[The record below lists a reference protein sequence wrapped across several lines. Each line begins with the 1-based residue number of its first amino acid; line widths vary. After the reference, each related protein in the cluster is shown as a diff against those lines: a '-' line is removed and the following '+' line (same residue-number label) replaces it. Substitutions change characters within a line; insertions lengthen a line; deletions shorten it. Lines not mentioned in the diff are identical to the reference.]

1 MTPKISIMTMVFGG
15 ALADGTLTDASMLAR
30 LEKIGLDGVELP
42 SGCFLDEPKRR
53 KIYATYLAG
62 SRLRV
67 TCIDGICNF
76 IAEDE
81 KSRAR
86 GIDALHAAIELAW
99 GFNCPLVLAA
109 GSRLSG
115 DITPR
120 NGRRM
125 IIDGLQACLAA
136 AQHANVTL
144 AIEDFGM
151 EPTLQCSAKDCIE
164 ILEAVPELDFV
175 FDTGNFY
182 FRGEDPLANVALL
195 GDRTCHV
202 HFKDWVKSARPE
214 IADVAGAPLG
224 TGIIPNEELVSR
236 FVDLGTVDSFS
247 LEVAAPGDK
256 FEAAHNDLV
265 TLRKWLALGGCR
277 L

>member
-1 MTPKISIMTMVFGG
+1 MVFGG
-15 ALADGTLTDASMLAR
+15 ALTDGTLTDASMLAR

-81 KSRAR
+81 KSRVR

-115 DITPR
+115 DITSQD
-120 NGRRM
+120 GRRM

-136 AQHANVTL
+136 AQQANVTL

-151 EPTLQCSAKDCIE
+151 EPTLQCSAEDCLE
-164 ILEAVPELDFV
+164 ILQAVPELDFV

-195 GDRTCHV
+195 GDRTSHV
-202 HFKDWVKSARPE
+202 HFKDWVRSAKPE

-247 LEVAAPGDK
+247 LEVGAPEDK
-256 FEAAHNDLV
+256 FKAAHDDLL
-265 TLRKWLALGGCR
+265 TLRKWLAPGG
-277 L
+277 